1 MIYIL
6 HVTVPQSVLNLASR
20 TSVFEHLRQK
30 HPESILSGE
39 SEQNL
44 EEILVD
50 LAGNEV
56 LCLHEDYATEYHGF
70 RRMKQEPLVINYRD
84 FDSVRDSPKKSQKC
98 CATSCNKD
106 DTQSDLP
113 DSASLVMSNMDIDFS
128 VNDELQSELQQM
140 APFELNLMLYFI
152 YRSAIK
158 FGIAEFDVL

>member
-1 MIYIL
+1 M
-6 HVTVPQSVLNLASR
+6 
-20 TSVFEHLRQK
+20 
-30 HPESILSGE
+30 
-39 SEQNL
+39 
-44 EEILVD
+44 D

-56 LCLHEDYATEYHGF
+56 LCQHEDYATEYHGF

-98 CATSCNKD
+98 CANSVNKD

-152 YRSAIK
+152 YRPAIK